1 MNIRP
6 YCGILPTL
14 GARVYIDEAAAVIGR
29 VTLGD
34 DASVWPFALVRGDI
48 HTIEIGARTNIQD
61 GCILH
66 VVHDGPYRPGGLP
79 LRVGDDVTVGHRA
92 VLHAARIGHRCLIGM
107 GAVILDGAHVD
118 DEVIVAAGSIVP
130 PGKHLISRGL
140 YMGNPAKRV
149 RAVTDAEIAQQ
160 LYGAAHYVKVKDR
173 YLAE

>member
-1 MNIRP
+1 M
-6 YCGILPTL
+6 
-14 GARVYIDEAAAVIGR
+14 
-29 VTLGD
+29 
-34 DASVWPFALVRGDI
+34 
-48 HTIEIGARTNIQD
+48 
-61 GCILH
+61 
-66 VVHDGPYRPGGLP
+66 VHDGPYRPGGLP
-79 LRVGDDVTVGHRA
+79 RYVGDDVTVGHRA

-107 GAVILDGAHVD
+107 GAVILDGARVD